1 MASEIKYYGLATDT
15 GKTTLTA
22 QLYDS
27 LGEATGAAITLAEVD
42 STFVF
47 EGDMPAIGGGE
58 YGVRILEGTT
68 VLSQGSI
75 SWDGS
80 FEVTNYHLGRILTN
94 TRRTNDSNGREEL
107 MDEDGSTVLM
117 YGTMWEDSAGT
128 VAYDVN
134 STGARR
140 RNKMAP

>member
-1 MASEIKYYGLATDT
+1 MAKEIRYYGRASQTGDT
-15 GKTTLTA
+15 LSV
-22 QLYDS
+22 QLYDA
-27 LGEATGAAITLAEVD
+27 LGAVSGASFAMTEIG
-42 STFVF
+42 STFVWWA
-47 EGDMPAIGGGE
+47 DMTGKAAGE
-58 YGVRILEGTT
+58 YGVRILDGST
-68 VLSQGSI
+68 VVSQGSI

-128 VAYDVN
+128 VAYDSA

-140 RNKMAP
+140 RNKLIP

>member
-15 GKTTLTA
+15 GKTLTA

-27 LGEATGAAITLAEVD
+27 LGAATGAAITLAEVGG

-47 EGDMPAIGGGE
+47 VCDMPAIGGGE

-68 VLSQGSI
+68 VRSQGSI

-128 VAYDVN
+128 VAYDGD

-140 RNKMAP
+140 RNKLIP

>member
-58 YGVRILEGTT
+58 YGVRI
-68 VLSQGSI
+68 
-75 SWDGS
+75 